1 MARRRPRYR
10 TGATEPGMRWFG
22 DVTARAKPVETR
34 VQLGPL
40 ILANPIV
47 TASGTY
53 GHGAE
58 VAQQGDASRLGAI
71 TTKSVTSTRWEGKP
85 APRLHMTAAGMLNAV
100 GLQGPGVT
108 AWIEHDLPTL
118 RAAGARVI
126 ASIWGNTIEE
136 FACATEMLR
145 PATDDLIAVEV
156 NVSCPNLHRRS
167 EMFAHDP
174 EATAGAIRA
183 VVDVGLGL
191 PVFAKLSP
199 NVTDLTAIAH
209 AAIEAG
215 ATGLTLVNT
224 LMGLLVDAE
233 TRRPVLGGGGG
244 GLSGPAIKPIAL
256 RAVHEVSRALPHVPL
271 IGTGGVQSGVDAVE
285 MMLAGASAVG
295 VGTAS
300 FVDPRAPY
308 RVLDELVDWC
318 ARHEVARVSDLIGA
332 MQD

>member
-1 MARRRPRYR
+1 MSVR
-10 TGATEPGMRWFG
+10 
-22 DVTARAKPVETR
+22 
-34 VQLGPL
+34 LGSLELP
-40 ILANPIV
+40 NPIV

-58 VAQQGDASRLGAI
+58 VAKQGDASRLGAI
-71 TTKSVTSTRWEGKP
+71 TAKSVTSIPWPGKP

-100 GLQGPGVT
+100 GLQGPGAT
-108 AWIEHDLPTL
+108 AWIEHDLPAL
-118 RAAGARVI
+118 RAEGARVI
-126 ASIWGNTIEE
+126 ASIWGQTVEE
-136 FACATEMLR
+136 FGCATELLR
-145 PATDDLIAVEV
+145 PARDDLVAVEV
-156 NVSCPNLHRRS
+156 NVSCPNLHQRS

-174 EATAGAIRA
+174 DATASAVRA

-199 NVTDLTAIAH
+199 NVTDLRVIAH
-209 AAIEAG
+209 AAVEAG

-233 TRRPVLGGGGG
+233 TRQPVLGGGGG

-256 RAVHEVSRALPHVPL
+256 RAVHDVTRALPRVPV

-285 MMLAGASAVG
+285 MLLAGATAVG

-300 FVDPRAPY
+300 FLDPRAPY
-308 RVLDELVDWC
+308 RVLDELADWC
-318 ARHEVARVSDLIGA
+318 ARHNVARVSDLIGA
-332 MQD
+332 MQV